1 MLFFSSRGRH
11 TRCAVVSGVQTCAL
25 PICRRAR
32 WVAALDADRDARL
45 QALAARFLRDKAI
58 TPVGDLELDAAARTL
73 LAAVC
78 CLPLLEFGEQGLHGW
93 TQLIV
98 YPDAFRVNRSHVD
111 AAGVLHEWEDDLIGE
126 SWESGPL
133 ILSWADVQADLD
145 EPDAGFCVAVHE
157 MAHELDALDGVLDG
171 TPPLPRAWQRE
182 WARDFQAAFDTFAR
196 PEEHTSELQSLMR
209 ISYAVFCLKKKT
221 NK

>member
-1 MLFFSSRGRH
+1 MVCVIGVFCSSRRRH
-11 TRCAVVSGVQTCAL
+11 TRCALVTGVQTCAL
-25 PICRRAR
+25 SSC
-32 WVAALDADRDARL
+32 
-45 QALAARFLRDKAI
+45 DKAI

-145 EPDAGFCVAVHE
+145 EPDAGFCVAVH
-157 MAHELDALDGVLDG
+157 
-171 TPPLPRAWQRE
+171 
-182 WARDFQAAFDTFAR
+182 
-196 PEEHTSELQSLMR
+196 
-209 ISYAVFCLKKKT
+209 AVDRKSNRL
-221 NK
+221 